1 MRLIPTQVHSAVDV
15 MVGALLV
22 ALPWVANFENA
33 RSLTGI
39 CVGAGAAVLV
49 MGLLTDYETSPLK
62 VIPMPIHLAIDAVVS
77 FFLIGTAVGVL
88 TGDGAGRMWAPLLA
102 IGIGGFVVT
111 ALSDPEPRPAA
122 AYGT

>member
-22 ALPWVANFENA
+22 ALPWIANFESA

-39 CVGAGAAVLV
+39 CVGTGAAVLV

-62 VIPMPIHLAIDAVVS
+62 LIPMRIHLATDAVVS

-88 TGDGAGRMWAPLLA
+88 AGDGGGRMWAPLLT

-111 ALSDPEPRPAA
+111 ALSDPEPGPAA